1 MKTEKEKKNRIW
13 WTFLLV
19 LVVVAGLLGLFYLP
33 RINVGDVDLR
43 RVNILSDVQRR
54 DKDGNI
60 VAELVADSLDGFV
73 EKGVDSAAIRV
84 KQLAY
89 VDTVPEKSPVRED
102 PVIKQAVD
110 RTAAVIAKA
119 VIHIVHAFGYVD
131 MKACH
136 PVIGLNHL
144 FKGTV

>member
-73 EKGVDSAAIRV
+73 WRKVWILRLSE
-84 KQLAY
+84 
-89 VDTVPEKSPVRED
+89 
-102 PVIKQAVD
+102 
-110 RTAAVIAKA
+110 
-119 VIHIVHAFGYVD
+119 
-131 MKACH
+131 
-136 PVIGLNHL
+136 
-144 FKGTV
+144 